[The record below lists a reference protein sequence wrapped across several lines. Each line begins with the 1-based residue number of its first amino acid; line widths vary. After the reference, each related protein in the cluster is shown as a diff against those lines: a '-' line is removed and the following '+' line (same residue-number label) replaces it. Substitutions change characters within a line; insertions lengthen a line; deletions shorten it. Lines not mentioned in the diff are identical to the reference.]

1 MKILHLNA
9 REKTGGAARAAHRL
23 YTGQRAL
30 GLDARMAV
38 LRRQSQDPNV
48 ILVEMSRPERWLH
61 RWALRRERP
70 ISSIGTPWTA
80 GRASAPVARYAAH
93 FQPDITHLHWLG
105 EGLLSVEAL
114 AGLTKPLV
122 WTLHD
127 QWILTGGCHY
137 TGGCTGYQRRCGA
150 CPQLRSSDENDLSR
164 AVWSRKQR
172 AWDSLPL
179 TLVAPSRWM
188 AEAVRASSLFANHR
202 VEVIPNGID
211 TEVYRPYDKTFAR
224 EVLGLP
230 ANKPLLLFGAT
241 QVDDPRKG
249 LHHLEVALA
258 RLVDVAGLELVMF
271 GAGQAIPAVTLP
283 VHTIGAL
290 NDDRLLALLY
300 SAVDVLAVPSVEDNL
315 PNTVM
320 EAMACATPCVSFNIG
335 GLSDLIDH
343 RVNSYLAEP
352 FSPDDFAAGVGWA
365 LSDSGRLAGKLARES
380 SVVRY
385 SLPTVAAQHQALYHD
400 LLQQHKERKRP

>member
-1 MKILHLNA
+1 MKVLHLSA

-23 YTGQRAL
+23 YVGQRAL

-48 ILVEMSRPERWLH
+48 MLVEMSRPERWLH
-61 RWALRRERP
+61 RRALRRERP
-70 ISSIGTPWTA
+70 ASSVGTPWTA
-80 GRASAPVARYAAH
+80 GRASAPVARYAEH

-105 EGLLSVEAL
+105 EGLVSVEAL
-114 AGLTKPLV
+114 ARLPQPLV

-127 QWILTGGCHY
+127 TWTLTGGCHY
-137 TGGCTGYQRRCGA
+137 TGGCTGYQRQCGA

-164 AVWSRKQR
+164 SVWSRKQR
-172 AWDSLPL
+172 AWASLPL
-179 TLVAPSRWM
+179 TLIAPSRWM
-188 AEAVRASSLFANHR
+188 AESARASSLFAGRR
-202 VEVIPNGID
+202 VEVIPNAID
-211 TEVYRPYDKTFAR
+211 TEVYRPYDRAFAR

-230 ANKPLLLFGAT
+230 ADKPLLLFGAA

-249 LHHLEVALA
+249 LHHLEAALG
-258 RLVDVAGLELVMF
+258 RLVDTAGLELVMF
-271 GAGQAIPAVTLP
+271 GAGQAMPKAGLP

-320 EAMACATPCVSFNIG
+320 EAMACGTPCVSFNIG
-335 GLSDLIDH
+335 GLPDLIDH
-343 RVNSYLAEP
+343 RVNGYLAQP
-352 FSPDDFAAGVGWA
+352 FSPDDFADGLGWA
-365 LSDSGRLAGKLARES
+365 LSDGGRLAGKLAREA
-380 SVVRY
+380 SVNRY
-385 SLPTVAAQHQALYHD
+385 SLPTVAAQHQTLYHD
-400 LLQQHKERKRP
+400 LLQQYKERARR